1 MTKTI
6 LTALAIGAVLAG
18 GPSSCSD
25 NPGPGDQIQEVQDV
39 STFPRCYDAQGH
51 GTVHPCVTQREP
63 DGKWIV
69 WIVGTDDCPIY
80 TLQAKEDVLCLNAT
94 KE

>member
-1 MTKTI
+1 
-6 LTALAIGAVLAG
+6 
-18 GPSSCSD
+18 
-25 NPGPGDQIQEVQDV
+25 
-39 STFPRCYDAQGH
+39 
-51 GTVHPCVTQREP
+51 
-63 DGKWIV
+63 V